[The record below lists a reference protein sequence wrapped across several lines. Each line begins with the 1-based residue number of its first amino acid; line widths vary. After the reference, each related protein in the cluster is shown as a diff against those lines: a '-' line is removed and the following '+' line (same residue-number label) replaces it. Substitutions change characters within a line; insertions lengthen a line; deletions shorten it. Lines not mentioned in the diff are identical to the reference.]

1 MVSERAM
8 GIPGEE
14 ERGGTA
20 ANAANHSIC
29 EDCAKSPAG
38 IDPRHR
44 HGPLVGDEGSSNTNL
59 VRLTFLSKPG

>member
-14 ERGGTA
+14 EGGGTA
-20 ANAANHSIC
+20 ANATDHSIC

-38 IDPRHR
+38 IDPWHHR
-44 HGPLVGDEGSSNTNL
+44 GPLVSVEVSSNTNL
-59 VRLTFLSKPG
+59 VRLVFFSKPR